1 MTIIYSLR
9 SLHFL
14 RLKKN
19 YVNFDVF
26 NFDTFISHAQKNNF
40 QLYQMCSE
48 HYNPATWNKNRFQ
61 RKQILSFTKWEQIH
75 Y

>member
-1 MTIIYSLR
+1 MYLILIHL
-9 SLHFL
+9 FL
-14 RLKKN
+14 TRK
-19 YVNFDVF
+19 
-26 NFDTFISHAQKNNF
+26 KNNF

-48 HYNPATWNKNRFQ
+48 HYNPVTWNKNWFR